1 MQHYYGN
8 FTRSNNSNCKRKNAE
23 PQENC
28 IQKANTKIC
37 TKHMRKSSS
46 PGFKSRSKPG
56 QLALDNNSQR
66 HVHVTVRQSNFLQF
80 LKKTLTNQIRAVSR
94 PSYVYV
100 SKHWLDDL
108 EIKIKS

>member
-1 MQHYYGN
+1 MQHYFGN
-8 FTRSNNSNCKRKNAE
+8 LTRSNNSNYIPKNAE

-28 IQKANTKIC
+28 IQKANTKTY

-46 PGFKSRSKPG
+46 PGFKARSKPG

-66 HVHVTVRQSNFLQF
+66 HVHVTVRQSIFLQF
-80 LKKTLTNQIRAVSR
+80 KKKPLTNQIRAVSR

-100 SKHWLDDL
+100 
-108 EIKIKS
+108 

>member
-28 IQKANTKIC
+28 IQKANTKMCI
-37 TKHMRKSSS
+37 KHMRKSSS
-46 PGFKSRSKPG
+46 PGFKARNKPG

-80 LKKTLTNQIRAVSR
+80 LKKKR
-94 PSYVYV
+94 
-100 SKHWLDDL
+100 
-108 EIKIKS
+108 